1 MVFLEL
7 RGLTKTFS
15 TSNSTRVEALD
26 SIDLSISRS
35 EFVSIVGASGC
46 GKTTILNTIAGLP
59 PYFPPDRGEVRLDDV
74 PIRGPGA
81 ERGMVF
87 QEYALFPWRTV
98 EQNIEYG
105 LRLKGVAP
113 GQRQEICR
121 YYIGL
126 MGLTGFEHVYTHQL
140 SGGMKQRAAIAR
152 ALAVRPKVLLMD
164 EPFAA
169 VDAQTRMALQE
180 HLSQV
185 WEEERNTVIFVTH
198 HVAEAIFLSNRVIA
212 MTRRP
217 GRIRADLP
225 VRLKRPRVW
234 SEVNTNKAFLELQD
248 TLVRL
253 IGETH

>member
-1 MVFLEL
+1 
-7 RGLTKTFS
+7 
-15 TSNSTRVEALD
+15 
-26 SIDLSISRS
+26 
-35 EFVSIVGASGC
+35 
-46 GKTTILNTIAGLP
+46 
-59 PYFPPDRGEVRLDDV
+59 
-74 PIRGPGA
+74 
-81 ERGMVF
+81 
-87 QEYALFPWRTV
+87 
-98 EQNIEYG
+98 
-105 LRLKGVAP
+105 
-113 GQRQEICR
+113 
-121 YYIGL
+121 
-126 MGLTGFEHVYTHQL
+126 
-140 SGGMKQRAAIAR
+140 MKQRAAIAR

-169 VDAQTRMALQE
+169 VDAQTRVALQE

-198 HVAEAIFLSNRVIA
+198 HVAEAIFLADRVIA

-234 SEVNTNKAFLELQD
+234 SEVNTNKEFLELQD

>member
-1 MVFLEL
+1 MFLQL
-7 RGLTKTFS
+7 RGLTKTFAMQGA
-15 TSNSTRVEALD
+15 TRVSALE
-26 SIDLSISRS
+26 DLHLAIERS

-46 GKTTILNTIAGLP
+46 GKTTILNVIAGLP
-59 PYFPPDRGEVRLDDV
+59 PYFPPDRGEVWLEGSA
-74 PIRGPGA
+74 ITGPGA

-105 LRLKGVAP
+105 LRLKGVPP
-113 GQRQEICR
+113 GERREICR

-126 MGLTGFEHVYTHQL
+126 MGLTGFEHVHPHQL

-169 VDAQTRMALQE
+169 VDAQTRMTLQE
-180 HLSQV
+180 HLGQV

-198 HVAEAIFLSNRVIA
+198 HVAEAIFLSDRVIA

-217 GRIRADLP
+217 GRIRADVP

-234 SEVNTNKAFLELQD
+234 SEINTNSEFLELQE
-248 TLVRL
+248 TILRL
-253 IGETH
+253 IGETR